1 MFLYFIA
8 VLFLIYFPTAALSYF
23 VLGDCI
29 APSMLDSLDHGAL
42 KDVAQVLIL
51 LHLIA
56 ATPICLNPPSQWLES
71 LLKIPPGKSIFH
83 LLFVGFI
90 SPLFSTRELK
100 QYTSLFQVSHGKD
113 VFLGQAFWQSCCL

>member
-1 MFLYFIA
+1 MEPKLHVIRLLSYFA
-8 VLFLIYFPTAALSYF
+8 VLFLIYFPTAAVSYF

-42 KDVAQVLIL
+42 KDAAQVLIL

-71 LLKIPPGKSIFH
+71 LLNIPPGK
-83 LLFVGFI
+83 
-90 SPLFSTRELK
+90 
-100 QYTSLFQVSHGKD
+100 
-113 VFLGQAFWQSCCL
+113 